1 MKNPRISVII
11 PAYNR
16 AHTLDRAV
24 QSVINQT
31 YTNWELIIV
40 DDASTDDTEN
50 LVKKYIDEKIKYYR
64 NSVNKQKS
72 YSRNRGVKVSVG
84 EYVAFLD
91 SDDEWLPEKLERQ
104 ISSLEDKYVGC
115 FTGAYKVLGEK
126 KIARH
131 PVIKESLLLDI
142 LKNRI
147 SISMGST
154 CLVKKDIFERVGGFR
169 EEMTVNEDL
178 ELAIRLCS
186 GNSFTLISE
195 PLINIYDVD
204 KPRKAERVEE
214 AKEKLLKYSEKI
226 INRFSENDQ
235 KIIYAKQYLSISRAY
250 AAEGDR
256 KNTLKLL
263 KKSLNY
269 KFLFS
274 DRFRVSPQ
282 ETYLVI
288 PALLIKNLFKK

>member
-1 MKNPRISVII
+1 MKNPKVSVII

-16 AHTLDRAV
+16 AHTLDRAI

-50 LVKKYIDEKIKYYR
+50 LVKKYIDEKIKYYK
-64 NSVNKQKS
+64 NPVNKQKS
-72 YSRNRGVKVSVG
+72 YSRNRGVKVSSG

-91 SDDEWLPEKLERQ
+91 SDDEWLREKLEKQ

-115 FTGAYKVLGEK
+115 FTGAYKVLEAK
-126 KIARH
+126 RIARH

-169 EEMTVNEDL
+169 EDMAVNEDL

-186 GNSFTLISE
+186 ENPLTLISE

-226 INRFSENDQ
+226 INGFSENDQ
-235 KIIYAKQYLSISRAY
+235 KIIYAKQYLSIARAY

-263 KKSLNY
+263 KKSLSY
-269 KFLFS
+269 KFLLS
-274 DRFRVSPQ
+274 DRFKVLPQ
-282 ETYLVI
+282 ETYFMI
-288 PALLIKNLFKK
+288 LLLLLKNL